1 MKWTIRPT
9 ALNIGLNENIED
21 IDSIVF
27 GSLQS
32 STVLNAPPDTDRT
45 LF

>member
-9 ALNIGLNENIED
+9 ALIIGLNENIED
-21 IDSIVF
+21 IDNFVF

-32 STVLNAPPDTDRT
+32 LTVLNAPPDADRT
-45 LF
+45 SF